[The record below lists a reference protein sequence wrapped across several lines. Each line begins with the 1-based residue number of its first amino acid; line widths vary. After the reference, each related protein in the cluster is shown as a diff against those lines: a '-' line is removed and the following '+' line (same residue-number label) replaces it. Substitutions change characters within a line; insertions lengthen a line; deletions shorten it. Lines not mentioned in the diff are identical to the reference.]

1 MPAPVSVSDEEERH
15 MRSLL
20 ERLRKTRRGR
30 ALHDLFGQ
38 VRREAGYLVRN
49 HKLVKVAWSRNKG
62 PAFLAHVLDHIKG
75 NADRVP
81 RETGGVSVVTLLTRM
96 AEVLTAYG
104 SNPLREAIETHRDE
118 IANLLAGDR
127 IHTVDDC
134 LAWLEATEVD
144 A

>member
-1 MPAPVSVSDEEERH
+1 
-15 MRSLL
+15 MRTLL
-20 ERLRKTRRGR
+20 ARLRDTRRGR

-49 HKLVKVAWSRNKG
+49 HKLVKVAWNRHKG
-62 PAFLAHVLDHIKG
+62 PAFMAYTLDHIKG

-81 RETGGVSVVTLLTRM
+81 REVDGVSVVTLLTRM

-118 IANLLAGDR
+118 IAAMLACGR

-134 LAWLEATEVD
+134 LAWLEATE
-144 A
+144 AGA